1 MDEADNVEVAEVT
14 EAPVEA
20 RPEWLP
26 EKFNTAEDL
35 VSSYS
40 NLESKLGKGE
50 QELRES
56 ITKEMND
63 QMLADR
69 PATVGEYVLPDS
81 IDEAEASDNGLLD
94 WWSNFCYDNG
104 YGQDKFADGIEKY
117 TNAIT
122 SHLPDLETEKTKLGD
137 NADARIEAVQLW
149 AGKFFEE
156 SQMSALQRLGESAE
170 GIEAMEKIIDALKQ
184 TGIASNIE
192 STTQMSE
199 DDLRS
204 MMNDD
209 RYWKQGTRDP
219 AYVKQVQDGFAKLY
233 R

>member
-1 MDEADNVEVAEVT
+1 
-14 EAPVEA
+14 
-20 RPEWLP
+20 
-26 EKFNTAEDL
+26 
-35 VSSYS
+35 
-40 NLESKLGKGE
+40 
-50 QELRES
+50 
-56 ITKEMND
+56 
-63 QMLADR
+63 
-69 PATVGEYVLPDS
+69 
-81 IDEAEASDNGLLD
+81 
-94 WWSNFCYDNG
+94 
-104 YGQDKFADGIEKY
+104 
-117 TNAIT
+117 
-122 SHLPDLETEKTKLGD
+122 
-137 NADARIEAVQLW
+137 
-149 AGKFFEE
+149 
-156 SQMSALQRLGESAE
+156 MSALERLGERAE